1 MFKHYLKIEGRNI
14 IRNKLYTFI
23 NIIGSFSILAIFI
36 ASLGLFGLS
45 LFLAQKKLKEIVI
58 RKTMGA
64 SILDITGRLVRQY
77 FSITILANI
86 LAMPVAWYFMDQWLQ
101 NFEYQNMID
110 YWIFVVAGVSS
121 IMLCILTVSYNTIKV
136 AVTNPVEALKYE

>member
-1 MFKHYLKIEGRNI
+1 MFKHYLKIGGRNI

-64 SILDITGRLVRQY
+64 SIWDITGRLVRQY

-86 LAMPVAWYFMDQWLQ
+86 LAMPVA
-101 NFEYQNMID
+101 
-110 YWIFVVAGVSS
+110 
-121 IMLCILTVSYNTIKV
+121 
-136 AVTNPVEALKYE
+136 